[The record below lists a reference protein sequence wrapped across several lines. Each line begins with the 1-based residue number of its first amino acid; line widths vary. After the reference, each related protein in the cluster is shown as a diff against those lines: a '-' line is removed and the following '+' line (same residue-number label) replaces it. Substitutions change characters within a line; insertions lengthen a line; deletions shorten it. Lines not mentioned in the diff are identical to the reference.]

1 MRNEHLNYR
10 RTMDN
15 TLLIANLFRSHK
27 LNAQLTE
34 SALVLSETVGFK
46 AEAVNEEGIWRPC
59 TVEDVSNAPRSIVSL
74 EAGCFARC
82 PVRSESFRPD

>member
-1 MRNEHLNYR
+1 MRNEHLNYQ

-34 SALVLSETVGFK
+34 SALVLPETVGFK
-46 AEAVNEEGIWRPC
+46 AEDEEGIWRPC
-59 TVEDVSNAPRSIVSL
+59 TVEDVSNDP
-74 EAGCFARC
+74 
-82 PVRSESFRPD
+82 